1 MSKKVALYG
10 VLASLCLVFSYLET
24 LLPLTFIAP
33 GVKIGLANGIA
44 LLLILKR
51 DVKGA
56 FFVNVIRIVLSNL
69 LFVHP
74 FALVYSLSAGIIS
87 TFVMWLISKTKI
99 FGAVGFSVLGA
110 LTHNLVQMAVALILL
125 GTGVFYYSPF
135 LIFSA
140 IISGSLIGFLAKILD
155 KKIKTFF

>member
-10 VLASLCLVFSYLET
+10 VLSAVCLVFSYVET

-44 LLLILKR
+44 LLLILKN
-51 DVKGA
+51 DIKGA
-56 FFVNVIRIVLSNL
+56 FLVNIIRILLSNL

-74 FALVYSLSAGIIS
+74 FALVYSLSAGLIS
-87 TFVMWLISKTKI
+87 TLVMWLISKTKI
-99 FGAVGFSVLGA
+99 FGAVGFSILGA

-125 GTGVFYYSPF
+125 GTGVLYYSPF

>member
-10 VLASLCLVFSYLET
+10 ILASLCLVFSYLET

-44 LLLILKR
+44 LLLILKS

-56 FFVNVIRIVLSNL
+56 FFVNIIRILLSNL

-74 FALVYSLSAGIIS
+74 FALVYSLTAGIIS
-87 TFVMWLISKTKI
+87 TLVMWLVSKTKI
-99 FGAVGFSVLGA
+99 FGTLGFSILGA
-110 LTHNLVQMAVALILL
+110 LTHNVVQTVVALILL
-125 GTGVFYYSPF
+125 GTGVLYYSPF

>member
-10 VLASLCLVFSYLET
+10 VLASVGLVFSYVET

-33 GVKIGLANGIA
+33 GVKIGLANGVA
-44 LLLILKR
+44 LLLILKK
-51 DVKGA
+51 DIKGA
-56 FFVNVIRIVLSNL
+56 FLVNIIRILLLNL

-74 FALVYSLSAGIIS
+74 IALIYSLLAGIIS
-87 TFVMWLISKTKI
+87 TIVMSLVGKTNI
-99 FGAVGFSVLGA
+99 FSAVGFSVLGA
-110 LTHNLVQMAVALILL
+110 ITHNLVQSVIAFIMLGSGIL
-125 GTGVFYYSPF
+125 FYLPV

-140 IISGSLIGFLAKILD
+140 IITGVIIGFLAKILD

>member
-1 MSKKVALYG
+1 MAKKVALYG
-10 VLASLCLVFSYLET
+10 VLASVGLVFSYVET

-44 LLLILKR
+44 LLLILKN
-51 DVKGA
+51 DIKGA
-56 FFVNVIRIVLSNL
+56 FLVNIIRILLLNL
-69 LFVHP
+69 LFVNP
-74 FALVYSLSAGIIS
+74 FSLIFSLSAGVVS
-87 TFVMWLISKTKI
+87 TLVMWLVSKTKI

-110 LTHNLVQMAVALILL
+110 LTHNLVQTVVALILL
-125 GTGVFYYSPF
+125 GSGVLYYSLF

-140 IISGSLIGFLAKILD
+140 IISGSAIGFLAKVLD

>member
-10 VLASLCLVFSYLET
+10 ILASLCLVFSYLET

-44 LLLILKR
+44 LLLILKK
-51 DVKGA
+51 DIKGA
-56 FFVNVIRIVLSNL
+56 FLVNIIRILLSNL

-74 FALVYSLSAGIIS
+74 FALIYSLTAGIIS
-87 TFVMWLISKTKI
+87 TLVMWLVSKTKI
-99 FGAVGFSVLGA
+99 FGTLGFSILGA
-110 LTHNLVQMAVALILL
+110 LTHNVVQMVVALILL
-125 GTGVFYYSPF
+125 GTGVLYYSPF

-140 IISGSLIGFLAKILD
+140 IISGGFIGFLAKILD

>member
-10 VLASLCLVFSYLET
+10 VLASVGLVFSYVET

-33 GVKIGLANGIA
+33 GVKIGLANGVA
-44 LLLILKR
+44 LLLILKK
-51 DVKGA
+51 DIKGA
-56 FFVNVIRIVLSNL
+56 FLVNIIRILLLNL

-74 FALVYSLSAGIIS
+74 IALIYSLSAGIIS
-87 TFVMWLISKTKI
+87 TLVMVLVAKTNI
-99 FGAVGFSVLGA
+99 FSAVGFSVLGA
-110 LTHNLVQMAVALILL
+110 ITHNLVQAVIAFIMLGSGIL
-125 GTGVFYYSPF
+125 FYLPV

-140 IISGSLIGFLAKILD
+140 IITGVIIGFLAKILD

>member
-10 VLASLCLVFSYLET
+10 VLASVGLVFSYVET

-33 GVKIGLANGIA
+33 GVKIGLANGVA
-44 LLLILKR
+44 LLLILKK
-51 DVKGA
+51 DIKGA
-56 FFVNVIRIVLSNL
+56 FLVNIIRILLLNL

-74 FALVYSLSAGIIS
+74 IALIYSLSAGIIS
-87 TFVMWLISKTKI
+87 TLVMVLVAKTNI
-99 FGAVGFSVLGA
+99 FSAVGFSVLGA
-110 LTHNLVQMAVALILL
+110 ITHNLVQSVIAFIMLGSGIL
-125 GTGVFYYSPF
+125 FYLPV

-140 IISGSLIGFLAKILD
+140 IITGVIIGFLAKILD

>member
-10 VLASLCLVFSYLET
+10 ILASLCLVFSYVET

-33 GVKIGLANGIA
+33 GVKIGLANGVA
-44 LLLILKR
+44 LLLILKN
-51 DVKGA
+51 DIKGA
-56 FFVNVIRIVLSNL
+56 FLVNIIRILLSNL

-74 FALVYSLSAGIIS
+74 FALIYSLTAGIIS
-87 TFVMWLISKTKI
+87 TLVMWLVSKTKI
-99 FGAVGFSVLGA
+99 FGTLGFSILGA
-110 LTHNLVQMAVALILL
+110 LTHNVVQTVVALILL
-125 GTGVFYYSPF
+125 GTGVLYYSPF

>member
-1 MSKKVALYG
+1 MAKKVALYG
-10 VLASLCLVFSYLET
+10 VLASVGLVFSYVET

-44 LLLILKR
+44 LLLILKN
-51 DVKGA
+51 DIKGA
-56 FFVNVIRIVLSNL
+56 FLVNIIRILLLNL
-69 LFVHP
+69 LFVNP
-74 FALVYSLSAGIIS
+74 FSLIFSLSAGVVS
-87 TFVMWLISKTKI
+87 TLVMWLVSKTKK

-110 LTHNLVQMAVALILL
+110 LTHNLVQTVVALILL
-125 GTGVFYYSPF
+125 GSGVLYYSPF

-140 IISGSLIGFLAKILD
+140 IISGSAIGFLAKVLD

>member
-10 VLASLCLVFSYLET
+10 VLASVGLVFSYVET

-33 GVKIGLANGIA
+33 GVKIGLANGVA
-44 LLLILKR
+44 LLLILKN
-51 DVKGA
+51 DIKGA
-56 FFVNVIRIVLSNL
+56 FLVNIIRILLLNL

-74 FALVYSLSAGIIS
+74 FALIYSLSSGILS
-87 TFVMWLISKTKI
+87 TIVMSLVGKTNM
-99 FGAVGFSVLGA
+99 FSAVGFSVLGA
-110 LTHNLVQMAVALILL
+110 LTHNLVQALIAFIML
-125 GTGVFYYSPF
+125 GSVILFYLPV

-140 IISGSLIGFLAKILD
+140 IITGVIIGFLAKILD

>member
-10 VLASLCLVFSYLET
+10 ILASLCLVFSYVET

-140 IISGSLIGFLAKILD
+140 IILGSLIGFLAKILD

>member
-10 VLASLCLVFSYLET
+10 VLSAVCLIFSYVEI

-33 GVKIGLANGIA
+33 GVKIGLANGVA
-44 LLLILKR
+44 LILILKN
-51 DVKGA
+51 DIKGA
-56 FFVNVIRIVLSNL
+56 FLVNIIRILLLNL
-69 LFVHP
+69 LFVNP
-74 FALVYSLSAGIIS
+74 FALIFSLSAGVIS
-87 TFVMWLISKTKI
+87 TLVMWLFSKTKI

-110 LTHNLVQMAVALILL
+110 LTHNLVQTAIALILL
-125 GTGVFYYSPF
+125 GTGVLYYLPF

-140 IISGSLIGFLAKILD
+140 IISGCFIGFLAKILD

>member
-10 VLASLCLVFSYLET
+10 ILASLCLVFSYVET

-44 LLLILKR
+44 LLLILKK
-51 DVKGA
+51 DIKGA
-56 FFVNVIRIVLSNL
+56 FLVNIIRILLSNL

-74 FALVYSLSAGIIS
+74 FALIYSLTAGIIS
-87 TFVMWLISKTKI
+87 TLVMWLVSKTKI
-99 FGAVGFSVLGA
+99 FGTLGFSILGA
-110 LTHNLVQMAVALILL
+110 LTHNVVQTVVALILL
-125 GTGVFYYSPF
+125 GTGVLYYSPF

>member
-10 VLASLCLVFSYLET
+10 VLASVGLVFSYVET

-33 GVKIGLANGIA
+33 GVKIGLANGVA
-44 LLLILKR
+44 LLLILKN
-51 DVKGA
+51 DLKGA
-56 FFVNVIRIVLSNL
+56 FLVNIIRILLLNL

-74 FALVYSLSAGIIS
+74 FALIYSFSAGIIS
-87 TFVMWLISKTKI
+87 TLVMVLVAKTNI
-99 FGAVGFSVLGA
+99 LSAVGFSVLGA
-110 LTHNLVQMAVALILL
+110 LTHNLVQALIAFIML
-125 GTGVFYYSPF
+125 GSGILFYLPI

-140 IISGSLIGFLAKILD
+140 IITGVIIGFLAKILD

>member
-10 VLASLCLVFSYLET
+10 ILASICLVFSYLET

-33 GVKIGLANGIA
+33 GVKIGLANGVA
-44 LLLILKR
+44 LILILKN

-56 FFVNVIRIVLSNL
+56 VLVNIIRILLLNL
-69 LFVHP
+69 LFVSP
-74 FALVYSLSAGIIS
+74 FALLFSLSAGVIS
-87 TFVMWLISKTKI
+87 TLVMWSVSKTKI

-110 LTHNLVQMAVALILL
+110 LTHNLTQSAVALMVL
-125 GTGVFYYSPF
+125 GAGTLFYLPI

-140 IISGSLIGFLAKILD
+140 IISGTFIGFLAKILD

>member
-10 VLASLCLVFSYLET
+10 ILASICLVFSYLET

-33 GVKIGLANGIA
+33 GVKIGLANGVA
-44 LLLILKR
+44 LLLILKN
-51 DVKGA
+51 DIKGA
-56 FFVNVIRIVLSNL
+56 FWVNIIRILLLNL

-74 FALVYSLSAGIIS
+74 FALIYSLSAGVIS
-87 TFVMWLISKTKI
+87 TLVMWLVSKTKI
-99 FGAVGFSVLGA
+99 FGAVGFSILGA
-110 LTHNLVQMAVALILL
+110 LTHNLVQTVVALILL
-125 GTGVFYYSPF
+125 GTGVLYYSPF

-140 IISGSLIGFLAKILD
+140 IISGGFIGFLANILD

>member
-10 VLASLCLVFSYLET
+10 VLSAVCLVFSYIET

-44 LLLILKR
+44 LLLILKN
-51 DVKGA
+51 DIKGA
-56 FFVNVIRIVLSNL
+56 FLVNIIRIILLNL
-69 LFVHP
+69 LFVSP
-74 FALVYSLSAGIIS
+74 FALIFSLSAGIIS
-87 TFVMWLISKTKI
+87 TLVMWLVSKTKI
-99 FGAVGFSVLGA
+99 FGAVGFSILGA
-110 LTHNLVQMAVALILL
+110 LTHNLVQTVVALILL
-125 GTGVFYYSPF
+125 GTGVIYYLPF

-140 IISGSLIGFLAKILD
+140 IISGGFIGFLAKILD

>member
-44 LLLILKR
+44 LLLILKN
-51 DVKGA
+51 DIKGA
-56 FFVNVIRIVLSNL
+56 FLVNIIRILLSNL